1 MAAAAMFVFAGGVA
15 LFSAQAC
22 TQNPEK
28 GPAVKDVKEPTS
40 KPEPKQPEPPPEPP
54 KPEDYPPP
62 AT

>member
-15 LFSAQAC
+15 LFSVQAC

-28 GPAVKDVKEPTS
+28 GPAVKEVKEPAA
-40 KPEPKQPEPPPEPP
+40 KPVEKPPEPKPPEPPPEA
-54 KPEDYPPP
+54 YPPP